1 MNNPGDSRLHFI
13 LFFLM
18 LGSIAFLH
26 LPNTSQSAELTL
38 AWSPNAEPDVVGY
51 KLHYGT
57 TSRGYSTFIDT
68 GKTTNC
74 TVSDLA
80 AGTTYY
86 FAVTAYNTAGA
97 TSAYSDEIGY
107 SVPKDSDGDGIPDD
121 LEINYSAPIRIWPT
135 PMATGSRTARRWP
148 SGGRTGT
155 ATSTV
160 TG

>member
-1 MNNPGDSRLHFI
+1 
-13 LFFLM
+13 M

-38 AWSPNAEPDVVGY
+38 GWSPNAEPDVVGY

-107 SVPKDSDGDGIPDD
+107 SVPKDTDGDGIPDD
-121 LEINYSAPIRIWPT
+121 LEINHFGTNPNSANTDRDGIPDGRSWHCGVKAGTEIST
-135 PMATGSRTARRWP
+135 ETG
-148 SGGRTGT
+148 
-155 ATSTV
+155 
-160 TG
+160 